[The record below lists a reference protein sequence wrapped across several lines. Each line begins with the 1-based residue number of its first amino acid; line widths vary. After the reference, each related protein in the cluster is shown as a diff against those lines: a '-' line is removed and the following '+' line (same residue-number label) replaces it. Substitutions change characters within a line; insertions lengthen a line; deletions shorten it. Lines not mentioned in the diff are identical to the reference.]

1 LFHPN
6 LQSQYKYCV
15 YGTGEMILPAGKR
28 IGTGSQTGKLMR
40 DRISDQKGDG
50 KEKKEEI
57 NNGAG

>member
-1 LFHPN
+1 
-6 LQSQYKYCV
+6 
-15 YGTGEMILPAGKR
+15 MILPAGKR